1 MPPTKWQPSP
11 NDTTSFAAF
20 RWFANSIENDAMEL
34 YATDRGTYEQIEE
47 VLRHTLKDLAALRG
61 KLALPPGNDDCPE
74 GWVLCNGVCAPSCDL
89 IGGAAAPYQQK

>member
-89 IGGAAAPYQQK
+89 IGPAAQQYVK